1 MIAQNCLS
9 GSPVS
14 VHESSVSVHDDSDLG
29 IDIPT
34 VFVIDPDPSTGNSI
48 RELVDGY
55 QVKVQSYPSG
65 RAFFADFDGTQP
77 GCIVLEL
84 RIFDTSGMQIQ
95 RRLAEKNQHLPMVY
109 VTSNIDVSTAVVL
122 MREGAVHVL
131 EKPLRSVELLNA
143 VQEALARNQSQRRQN
158 AINRSVQESICTLTC
173 KEREL
178 VTLLAEAK
186 STKSIAAH
194 LAISSRAVELRR
206 RSVMDKLGLSCS
218 LELMRFAVL
227 AYQGCHW
234 LLNSAQSDG
243 LKSPQDSL

>member
-1 MIAQNCLS
+1 MSAEQ
-9 GSPVS
+9 
-14 VHESSVSVHDDSDLG
+14 DSEFG
-29 IDIPT
+29 TDIPT
-34 VFVIDPDPSTGNSI
+34 VFVIDPDPATGNSV

-55 QVKVQSYPSG
+55 RVKVQSYASG
-65 RAFFADFDGTQP
+65 RAFYADYLGSQP

-109 VTSNIDVSTAVVL
+109 VTSSIDVSTAVVL

-143 VQEALARNQSQRRQN
+143 VQEALARDKSHRRQE
-158 AINRSVQESICTLTC
+158 AMSRHVRESICTLTC
-173 KEREL
+173 KERQL

-186 STKSIAAH
+186 STKAIAAH

-206 RSVMDKLGLSCS
+206 RSVMDKLGLNCS

-227 AYQGCHW
+227 AFQSYHF
-234 LLNSAQSDG
+234 LLNSTQFDG
-243 LKSPQDSL
+243 RKRSAEAPRFPHPPNSPDVI